1 MTKNELKTFQRAL
14 IARQAELRNAIRDR
28 EALAIDTSSDELDK
42 VQHATER
49 DMAID
54 NLERQSDRLHE
65 VQSALRRI
73 DVGTFGTCLDCEEH
87 ISLKRLAAVPWSPSC
102 ITCQE
107 AADRKCPQPWNVM
120 AEASV
125 LRVPLFRA
133 A

>member
-1 MTKNELKTFQRAL
+1 LQGVL
-14 IARQAELRNAIRDR
+14 IARQAELRNAIRNR
-28 EALAIDTSSDELDK
+28 ETLAIDTSSDELDK
-42 VQHATER
+42 VQHATNR

-54 NLERQSDRLHE
+54 NIERQSDRLHE

-73 DVGTFGTCLDCEEH
+73 GTGTFGVCLGCEEH

-107 AADRKCPQPWNVM
+107 AADRNGSQPWNSIEQALVI
-120 AEASV
+120 EES
-125 LRVPLFRA
+125 FIHA

>member
-1 MTKNELKTFQRAL
+1 MTRNELERFQGIL
-14 IARQAELRNAIRDR
+14 IARQTELEHAVRNRD
-28 EALAIDTSSDELDK
+28 ALAIDTSHDELDR
-42 VQHATER
+42 VQQATER
-49 DMAID
+49 EMAID

-73 DVGTFGTCLDCEEH
+73 DAGTFGTCSDCEEN

-107 AADRKCPQPWNVM
+107 AADRNRGQPLD
-120 AEASV
+120 AIEEASIRDGS
-125 LRVPLFRA
+125 LLHA